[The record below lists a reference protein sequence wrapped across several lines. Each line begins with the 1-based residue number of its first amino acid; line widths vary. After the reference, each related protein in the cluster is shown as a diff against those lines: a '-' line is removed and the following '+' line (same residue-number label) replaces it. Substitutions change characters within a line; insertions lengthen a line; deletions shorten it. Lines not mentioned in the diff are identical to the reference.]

1 MLELKNVSKS
11 FGGVK
16 AVDNLSLYFTQGKV
30 FSLVG
35 PNGAGK
41 TTVFNLISGFLK
53 ADSGEILLRGKPIG
67 NTAPWRIAG
76 LGIGRLFQDIRIF
89 ENLSCLDN
97 VLLAAKGNPGE
108 NPFRVFIS
116 PGRVRRFE
124 EKNVEKARY
133 WLNFVGLSG
142 KEEVFADNLSYGQ
155 QKLLSLARLMA
166 GEHDFLLLDE
176 PTSGVNPALITKI
189 LDLVKKIVKEMAKTV
204 VIIEHNMSVI
214 METAD
219 FVYFMDEGRCVT
231 FGSPRDVL
239 EDPRVREAYTGL

>member
-1 MLELKNVSKS
+1 MLELKNISKS

-16 AVDNLSLYFTQGKV
+16 AVDNLSLYFTQGKI

-41 TTVFNLISGFLK
+41 TTVFNLINGFLEPDK
-53 ADSGEILLRGKPIG
+53 GEIFFRKKPIG
-67 NTAPWRIAG
+67 NFPPWKIAG

-89 ENLSCLDN
+89 ENLSCIDN
-97 VLLAAKGNPGE
+97 VLLADKDNPGE
-108 NPFRVFIS
+108 NPANVFFS
-116 PGRVRRFE
+116 SERVRKFE
-124 EKNVEKARY
+124 EKNIEKAKH
-133 WLNFVGLSG
+133 WLDFVGLSG
-142 KEEVFADNLSYGQ
+142 KEETSAENLSYGQ

-166 GEHDFLLLDE
+166 GEYDFLLLDE
-176 PTSGVNPALITKI
+176 PTSGVNPAMIKEI
-189 LDLVKKIVKEMAKTV
+189 LDLVKKVVKEVGKTV

-219 FVYFMDEGRCVT
+219 FVYFMDEGRVVT
-231 FGSPRDVL
+231 FGAPKDVL